1 MDALTAIVTRRS
13 AAKLGEPGP
22 SRAQIVE
29 ILEAGVRA
37 PDHGRLSPW
46 RFVVLEGAAR
56 ARLGEAIAELKRR
69 KKPEASPAELDRE
82 RAKAQR
88 APVIVAVAARLDQSG
103 RIPEIEQVLA
113 AGAATQN
120 MFLAASALGFGAMW
134 KTGEAAYDDD
144 VKAALGLEASDRIV
158 AFLYLGTTILE
169 APRREVAVEPL
180 TIWL

>member
-1 MDALTAIVTRRS
+1 M
-13 AAKLGEPGP
+13 
-22 SRAQIVE
+22 
-29 ILEAGVRA
+29 
-37 PDHGRLSPW
+37 
-46 RFVVLEGAAR
+46 
-56 ARLGEAIAELKRR
+56 
-69 KKPEASPAELDRE
+69 
-82 RAKAQR
+82 
-88 APVIVAVAARLDQSG
+88 AARLDQSG

-120 MFLAASALGFGAMW
+120 MFLAANALGFGAMW

-158 AFLYLGTTILE
+158 AFLYLGTTMLE